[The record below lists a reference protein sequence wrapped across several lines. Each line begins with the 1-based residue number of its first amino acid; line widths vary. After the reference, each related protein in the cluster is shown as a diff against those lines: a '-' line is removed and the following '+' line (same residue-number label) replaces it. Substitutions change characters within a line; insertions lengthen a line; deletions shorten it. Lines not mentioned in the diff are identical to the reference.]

1 MNWKTEYTVRTHL
14 LQEMHVQYDLRRD
27 AIHEALQSKESML
40 AYRNDCRQKYLGLLG
55 QFPGKTPLNP
65 QITKTIK
72 LEGYRIENILFES
85 LPKHHVAANIYVPEG
100 QGPFPAVLMFCGH
113 EMTSKATESYQKTA
127 ILFAKNGFVALVV
140 DPISQ
145 GEMVQ
150 FTDDSGKRITDLLT
164 LIDFLDHQDSGEDL
178 PVHLFSS
185 GATGPVAIYGALLR
199 PQVKS
204 VRVSNS
210 IQSYLDILNHP
221 MEVDWYSYV
230 IPNVLAYFDLPDL
243 AALRDDLEIRFQGEK
258 PRIEDHTINKNRK
271 IQ

>member
-1 MNWKTEYTVRTHL
+1 MRQGDML
-14 LQEMHVQYDLRRD
+14 MLADLRGMGETCERED
-27 AIHEALQSKESML
+27 A
-40 AYRNDCRQKYLGLLG
+40 NDWKYYNREYHNAMISLHLGKPIVG
-55 QFPGKTPLNP
+55 Q
-65 QITKTIK
+65 
-72 LEGYRIENILFES
+72 
-85 LPKHHVAANIYVPEG
+85 
-100 QGPFPAVLMFCGH
+100 
-113 EMTSKATESYQKTA
+113 
-127 ILFAKNGFVALVV
+127 
-140 DPISQ
+140 
-145 GEMVQ
+145 
-150 FTDDSGKRITDLLT
+150 RITDLLT